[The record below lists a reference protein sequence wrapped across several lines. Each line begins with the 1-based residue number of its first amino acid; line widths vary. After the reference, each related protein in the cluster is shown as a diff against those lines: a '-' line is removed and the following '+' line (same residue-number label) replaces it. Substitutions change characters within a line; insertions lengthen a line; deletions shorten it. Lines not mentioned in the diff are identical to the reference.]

1 MSNQPPPV
9 LLHLA
14 IEPKSKGDQEKLG
27 VGLSKLMGEDP
38 TFRVKT
44 DDQTGPVVISGVGEL
59 HLEII
64 IDRLREFGVDARV
77 GRLQVA
83 YKETV
88 TRPAGGEMKYAKQ
101 TGGRGQYAHAK
112 IHLFPGGPGTGYV
125 FENNIVP

>member
-14 IEPKSKGDQEKLG
+14 IEPKSKGDREKLN
-27 VGLSKLMGEDP
+27 VGLLKLMGEDP
-38 TFRVKT
+38 TFRVKI
-44 DDQTGPVVISGVGEL
+44 DDQTRQVVISGVGEL

-64 IDRLREFGVDARV
+64 VDRLMREFGVDASV

-83 YKETV
+83 YKEAL

-101 TGGRGQYAHAK
+101 TGG
-112 IHLFPGGPGTGYV
+112 
-125 FENNIVP
+125 